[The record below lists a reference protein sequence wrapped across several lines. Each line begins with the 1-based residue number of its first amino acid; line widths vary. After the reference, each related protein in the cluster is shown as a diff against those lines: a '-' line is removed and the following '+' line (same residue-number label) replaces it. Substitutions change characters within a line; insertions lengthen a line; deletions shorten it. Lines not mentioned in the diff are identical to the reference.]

1 MKLKRFYLIL
11 LFSCISVL
19 AKNQSR
25 NLDFYLKEGLQNS
38 PLLNDYRNQLSSATS
53 DSLLINAAKKP
64 LVEAKSQLQY
74 SPIYNNFGYDE
85 VITDGGNYMA
95 VMGISQNIFNK
106 KNLDN
111 KYKSVGL
118 QKLTIDNLSRLS
130 VNELN
135 KLITDQYLTAYSI
148 YSDLLFNRKFL
159 KLSRDEN
166 DIVAIFVKNGVCKQ
180 TDYLSLVLEIQS
192 QDILVNQL
200 DGLFRKEQ
208 LLLNKLCGLN
218 DTVFYDLEEPQ
229 VEIRG
234 MPDIIKSPGFVQFK
248 IDSLRIEN
256 EKTAID
262 IRYKPKVNWFAD
274 AGFLTSNPWN
284 FYQHF
289 GYSAGISLNFPVYDG
304 KQRMIEK
311 QKLEFNENSR
321 RNYEE
326 SFRKQYFQQ
335 IQQLYEEL
343 KTLNKTSE
351 QTEIQLATSDQLVK
365 ALKDQ
370 LEKGIIQM
378 TEYINAIKNF
388 RAINRNLILVNI
400 RKLQIINEMNYLFT
414 M

>member
-1 MKLKRFYLIL
+1 MKLKRFCQIL
-11 LFSCISVL
+11 LFSCLTVL

-38 PLLNDYRNQLSSATS
+38 PLLNDYRNQINSASS
-53 DSLLINAAKKP
+53 DSLLIKAAKKP

-74 SPIYNNFGYDE
+74 SPVYDNFGYDE

-95 VMGISQNIFNK
+95 VMGVSQKIFNK
-106 KNLDN
+106 KELDN
-111 KYKSVGL
+111 KYESVGL
-118 QKLTIDNLSRLS
+118 QKLALDNSSTLS

-135 KLITDQYLTAYSI
+135 KVITDQYLTAYSV
-148 YSDLLFNRKFL
+148 YSDLSFNRIFL

-180 TDYLSLVLEIQS
+180 TDYLSLVLETQS

-200 DGLFRKEQ
+200 DGQFRKEQ

-218 DTVFYDLEEPQ
+218 DTVFYNLEEPHI
-229 VEIRG
+229 EIRG
-234 MPDIIKSPGFVQFK
+234 MPDIVKSPEFIQYK
-248 IDSLRIEN
+248 IDSMRIEN
-256 EKTAID
+256 EKAAID
-262 IRYKPKVNWFAD
+262 LRYKPKVNWFAD
-274 AGFLTSNPWN
+274 AGFLTSTPWN

-304 KQRMIEK
+304 KQKVIEK

-351 QTEIQLATSDQLVK
+351 QTEIQLATSDQLVR

-388 RAINRNLILVNI
+388 RAINRNLILVDI
-400 RKLQIINEMNYLFT
+400 RKLQVINDMNYLLT
-414 M
+414 R

>member
-1 MKLKRFYLIL
+1 
-11 LFSCISVL
+11 
-19 AKNQSR
+19 
-25 NLDFYLKEGLQNS
+25 
-38 PLLNDYRNQLSSATS
+38 
-53 DSLLINAAKKP
+53 
-64 LVEAKSQLQY
+64 LQY
-74 SPIYNNFGYDE
+74 SPVYDNFGYDE
-85 VITDGGNYMA
+85 VITDGGNYTA
-95 VMGISQNIFNK
+95 VMGVSQNIFNK
-106 KNLDN
+106 KELDN

-118 QKLTIDNLSRLS
+118 ERQSIYNSSRLS
-130 VNELN
+130 AYELN
-135 KLITDQYLTAYSI
+135 KLITDQYLTTFSI
-148 YSDLLFNRKFL
+148 YSDLLFNRTFL

-166 DIVAIFVKNGVCKQ
+166 EIVRLFVINGVCKQ
-180 TDYLSLVLEIQS
+180 TDYLSLLLETQS

-200 DGLFRKEQ
+200 DGQFRKEQ
-208 LLLNKLCGLN
+208 ILLNKLCGLN
-218 DTVFYDLEEPQ
+218 DTVLFDLVEPHL
-229 VEIRG
+229 EIRG
-234 MPDIIKSPGFVQFK
+234 MPDILKSPGFIQYK
-248 IDSLRIEN
+248 IDSMRIAN

-304 KQRMIEK
+304 KQKNIEK
-311 QKLEFNENSR
+311 QKLELNENSR

-326 SFRKQYFQQ
+326 SYRKQYFQQ

-351 QTEIQLATSDQLVK
+351 QTEKQLETSDQLVK
-365 ALKDQ
+365 ALKEQ

-400 RKLQIINEMNYLFT
+400 RKLQVINEMNYLLT
-414 M
+414 Q

>member
-1 MKLKRFYLIL
+1 MKYKRLCLIL
-11 LFSCISVL
+11 LFSCLTVL

-25 NLDFYLKEGLQNS
+25 NLEFYLKEGLQNS
-38 PLLNDYRNQLSSATS
+38 PLLNDYRNQINSTAS
-53 DSLLINAAKKP
+53 DSLLIKAAKKP

-74 SPIYNNFGYDE
+74 SPVYDNFGYDE
-85 VITDGGNYMA
+85 VITDGGNYTA
-95 VMGISQNIFNK
+95 VLGVSQKIFNK
-106 KNLDN
+106 KELDN
-111 KYKSVGL
+111 KYESVGL
-118 QKLTIDNLSRLS
+118 QKLALGNSATLS

-135 KLITDQYLTAYSI
+135 KLITDQYLTAFSV

-180 TDYLSLVLEIQS
+180 TDYLSLVLETQS

-200 DGLFRKEQ
+200 DGQFRKEQ
-208 LLLNKLCGLN
+208 ILLNKLCGLN
-218 DTVFYDLEEPQ
+218 DTVFYNLEEPRI
-229 VEIRG
+229 EIRG
-234 MPDIIKSPGFVQFK
+234 MPDIVKSPGFIQYK
-248 IDSLRIEN
+248 IDSMRIEN

-304 KQRMIEK
+304 KQKVIEK

-326 SFRKQYFQQ
+326 RFRKQYFQQ

-351 QTEIQLATSDQLVK
+351 QTESQLATSDQLVK

-370 LEKGIIQM
+370 LEKGIILM

-388 RAINRNLILVNI
+388 RTINRNLILVEI
-400 RKLQIINEMNYLFT
+400 RKLQVINEMNYLLT
-414 M
+414 K